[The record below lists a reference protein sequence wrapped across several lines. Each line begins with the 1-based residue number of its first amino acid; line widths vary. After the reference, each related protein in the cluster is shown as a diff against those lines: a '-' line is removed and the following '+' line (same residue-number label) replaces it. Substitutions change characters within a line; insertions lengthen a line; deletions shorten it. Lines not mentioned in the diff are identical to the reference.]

1 MRIVSYNVRYFG
13 HGTRGVASTEGG
25 MRKIAAAIAKL
36 DPLPDAIML
45 QEVETSSLRSNA
57 LHWKSGARQIDVFS
71 SILASELAL
80 KRHTLDAYQV
90 HYFPAHVY
98 GPKVRP
104 MYTTG
109 LATLVRQTLPVLT
122 ETFDKD
128 VVRNALDG
136 LPMYAG
142 FEPGATDVQRGVN
155 KCLEIARL
163 WPSGSATLLVVS
175 DGDTLTSP
183 MSGYIPD
190 SIADTIVIGVGD
202 PVRSSIV
209 GGHSSRQDTMSLKQL
224 SARLGGIYHE
234 GNVKHL
240 PTEVLEGLTMLSP
253 RAGEGLG
260 SRELALVALVSGTS
274 VLALAT
280 PLLLAFGRPRTYA
293 RARNQVATRAGAAE
307 EATA

>member
-122 ETFDKD
+122 EKAEDITQRSGYLFPKLKQTRLCAHVRVNHPKLGEVDLFNTHLSLPQAFTKRFWQSSDKMGHGENQLAEIEALLKF
-128 VVRNALDG
+128 VRAARGAGGYVLAGDFNAGPDSPVIDRLLSEG
-136 LPMYAG
+136 LRHGLEEAQKTTREALRSFATAG
-142 FEPGATDVQRGVN
+142 FMHLRMHLDHAFTSQELVFEDFHETFPFGKGEGPFHGLSDHMPLIGKLSR
-155 KCLEIARL
+155 RS
-163 WPSGSATLLVVS
+163 PGSA
-175 DGDTLTSP
+175 
-183 MSGYIPD
+183 
-190 SIADTIVIGVGD
+190 
-202 PVRSSIV
+202 
-209 GGHSSRQDTMSLKQL
+209 
-224 SARLGGIYHE
+224 
-234 GNVKHL
+234 
-240 PTEVLEGLTMLSP
+240 
-253 RAGEGLG
+253 
-260 SRELALVALVSGTS
+260 
-274 VLALAT
+274 
-280 PLLLAFGRPRTYA
+280 
-293 RARNQVATRAGAAE
+293 
-307 EATA
+307 